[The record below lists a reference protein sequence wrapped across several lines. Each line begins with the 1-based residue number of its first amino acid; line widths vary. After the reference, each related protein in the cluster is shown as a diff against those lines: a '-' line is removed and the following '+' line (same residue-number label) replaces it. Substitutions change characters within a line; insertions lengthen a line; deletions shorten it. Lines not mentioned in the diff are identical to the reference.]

1 MEETQPRG
9 RGAFP
14 FETRRLIHL
23 DGIQKMAFISTIP
36 EEQASADVRKMY
48 DSNREKYGYVPNFAF
63 AFSLRP
69 DVMQAW
75 GGLLKS
81 IRGKMDL
88 RRFELVTVAAARALK
103 SSYCS
108 LAHGSILQ
116 RDFFT
121 TDQVESIATD
131 YRNSDLTPAEKAM
144 TAYAEK
150 IVKDASSVSQ
160 SDIDTLRSHGFLRY
174 RDLRYRRRC
183 RRALLLQQIAG
194 CTGIGTG
201 RGLSGT
207 RREAEKKP
215 DGGKADQRRIRGIVA
230 SGKFPVSSL
239 LFFKRIS
246 LYKLETGN

>member
-1 MEETQPRG
+1 
-9 RGAFP
+9 
-14 FETRRLIHL
+14 
-23 DGIQKMAFISTIP
+23 MAFISTIP

-160 SDIDTLRSHGFLRY
+160 SDIDTLRSHGFSDTEIFDIAAAAAARCFFSKLLDALGSEPDEVYLELDEKLR
-174 RDLRYRRRC
+174 RSL
-183 RRALLLQQIAG
+183 
-194 CTGIGTG
+194 TVG
-201 RGLSGT
+201 RPISG
-207 RREAEKKP
+207 ELGE
-215 DGGKADQRRIRGIVA
+215 
-230 SGKFPVSSL
+230 
-239 LFFKRIS
+239 
-246 LYKLETGN
+246 

>member
-1 MEETQPRG
+1 
-9 RGAFP
+9 
-14 FETRRLIHL
+14 
-23 DGIQKMAFISTIP
+23 MAFISTIP

-160 SDIDTLRSHGFLRY
+160 SDIDTLRSHGFSDTEIIDIAAAAAARCFFSKLLDALGSEPDEVYLELDEKLR
-174 RDLRYRRRC
+174 RSL
-183 RRALLLQQIAG
+183 
-194 CTGIGTG
+194 TVG
-201 RGLSGT
+201 RPISG
-207 RREAEKKP
+207 ELGE
-215 DGGKADQRRIRGIVA
+215 
-230 SGKFPVSSL
+230 
-239 LFFKRIS
+239 
-246 LYKLETGN
+246 

>member
-160 SDIDTLRSHGFLRY
+160 SDIDTLRSHGFSDTEIFDIAAAAAARCFFSKLLDALGSEPDEVYLELDEKLR
-174 RDLRYRRRC
+174 RSL
-183 RRALLLQQIAG
+183 
-194 CTGIGTG
+194 TVG
-201 RGLSGT
+201 RPISG
-207 RREAEKKP
+207 ELGE
-215 DGGKADQRRIRGIVA
+215 
-230 SGKFPVSSL
+230 
-239 LFFKRIS
+239 
-246 LYKLETGN
+246 